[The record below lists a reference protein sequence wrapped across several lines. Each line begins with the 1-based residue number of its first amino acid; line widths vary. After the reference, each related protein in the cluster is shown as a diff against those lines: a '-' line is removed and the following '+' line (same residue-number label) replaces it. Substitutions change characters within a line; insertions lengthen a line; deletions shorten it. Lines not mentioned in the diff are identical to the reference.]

1 MAFASPSLRRLLGRR
16 MWIVAYGPILFVT
29 ALHFATPTH
38 AHGAHD
44 ILRRLYYLP
53 ILLGAFACGWRGGL
67 AASLFTAVA
76 YIPHGF
82 IAIGM
87 HDPGRPMEKILELLL
102 YQVVAVVAGVL
113 VDREREERARQERLA
128 HRLQATRRAGTAER
142 QLVRSQSSR
151 RWAMTSGLAHEI
163 RNPASR

>member
-1 MAFASPSLRRLLGRR
+1 MASASPSLRRLLGRR

-102 YQVVAVVAGVL
+102 YQVVPSSRVSWSTASA
-113 VDREREERARQERLA
+113 RSARARSASPTGCRRLSTSCGRRSA
-128 HRLQATRRAGTAER
+128 SSSARRA
-142 QLVRSQSSR
+142 SR
-151 RWAMTSGLAHEI
+151 RWA
-163 RNPASR
+163 R